1 MLSIASLIAPPVQ
14 KVCGNYHVIDVI
26 IFSMGD
32 VHCNAYRSKS
42 KVQKSCFLW
51 GSIATNDGLIL
62 LTIEGK

>member
-1 MLSIASLIAPPVQ
+1 VLSIASPIAPPFQ
-14 KVCGNYHVIDVI
+14 KVCGNYHVLDVI

-32 VHCNAYRSKS
+32 VHCSVFRSKS
-42 KVQKSCFLW
+42 KVHKLSFLW